1 MRSSV
6 DITVLCNNDSVCGQI
21 RTEHGLSM
29 HVSTPSGNLLFDT
42 GQSDVFLD
50 NAEALQISLNKLSAL
65 VLSHGHYDH
74 TGGVAY
80 NAALFRN
87 LPIYFHPDAL
97 KDRYRRMDD
106 GTAKSIGI
114 PRTSFNLFQH
124 PDSRVVHTSRPVEV
138 LKDIRVTGTIPRT
151 TSFEDTG
158 GPFYLDRE
166 CTLEDG
172 IADDQALWINA
183 SCGVI
188 VLLGCAHA
196 GVINTLR
203 YIETLTHPRKICAV
217 IGGFHLKSASEH
229 RLCRTIDALKRF
241 DLTMLAPCH
250 CTGEK
255 ATEDLAAAFP
265 KIFDQCHGGSRFT
278 FPL

>member
-50 NAEALQISLNKLSAL
+50 NAEALQISLDKLSAL

-74 TGGVAY
+74 TGGLAY
-80 NAALFRN
+80 GTALFSN
-87 LPIYFHPDAL
+87 LPIYFHPEAL
-97 KDRYRRMDD
+97 QDRYRRTDD
-106 GTAKSIGI
+106 GAAKPIGI
-114 PRTSFNLFQH
+114 PRSSFNLLQH
-124 PDSRVVHTSRPVEV
+124 PDSRAVHSSRPVEV
-138 LKDIRVTGTIPRT
+138 LKDIRVTGAIPRT
-151 TSFEDTG
+151 ASFEDTG

-166 CTLEDG
+166 CTLEDS
-172 IADDQALWINA
+172 IADDQALLINA

-203 YIETLTHPRKICAV
+203 YIQTLILPRKICAV
-217 IGGFHLKSASEH
+217 IGGFHLKNASEH
-229 RLCRTIDALKRF
+229 RLLTTIDALKRF
-241 DLTMLAPCH
+241 DLAMLAPCH

-255 ATEDLAAAFP
+255 AIEALAAAFP
-265 KIFDQCHGGSRFT
+265 NIFVQCNGGSRFT